1 MVHIGTVDRVSDCA
15 VKTVDMY
22 MYKNKLG
29 INILMTTKHLLFFVS
44 LSENV

>member
-22 MYKNKLG
+22 IGGSLDQRG
-29 INILMTTKHLLFFVS
+29 IQ
-44 LSENV
+44 NVDV